1 MCLRCSGQ
9 GVNRDIVA
17 AENLNRLQL
26 ASCCYYSHRSC
37 LIVHPAGDYTQTEME
52 QVGRETVET
61 SRRRIPAPLM
71 CRTAGDDSTY
81 TSVIWRFL
89 RMKEVGEGCQLVS

>member
-1 MCLRCSGQ
+1 MRLRRSGQ

-17 AENLNRLQL
+17 AENLNRLQR
-26 ASCCYYSHRSC
+26 AGCCQNSHSC
-37 LIVHPAGDYTQTEME
+37 LNVHPAGDYTQTEMG

-71 CRTAGDDSTY
+71 CRTASDDSTY